1 MRQTPP
7 QTLMKQT
14 GNKGRKIKKG
24 NSGGGE
30 RRFDIWLLEF
40 NKTLIKRNNDEK
52 EVAGNKVSNQLG
64 QIPRNSNET
73 LLSGDIYAKSRQE

>member
-24 NSGGGE
+24 NRGGGE
-30 RRFDIWLLEF
+30 NRFGIWLLEF
-40 NKTLIKRNNDEK
+40 NKTLKKRNDNEK
-52 EVAGNKVSNQLG
+52 EEAGNKVSNQLG
-64 QIPRNSNET
+64 QSSNET
-73 LLSGDIYAKSRQE
+73 LLSGDIYTKSRQE